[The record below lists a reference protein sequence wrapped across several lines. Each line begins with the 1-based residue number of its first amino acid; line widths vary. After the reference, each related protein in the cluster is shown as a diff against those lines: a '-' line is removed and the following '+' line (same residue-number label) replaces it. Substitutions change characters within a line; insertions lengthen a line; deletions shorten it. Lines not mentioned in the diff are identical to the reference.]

1 MNLSPV
7 HAVVP
12 PAQVSNVQASARATS
27 EPPVM
32 PRDRWVSQAP
42 PLPEPPADSPAPD
55 PWKEVPE
62 TVASSALHGLGGA
75 GVGAIIGAL
84 VGGPVGAAVGAGI
97 GTALAQGF
105 MQALLGMADGGNTPR
120 HRLAAALPGVLA
132 LAGGVIGGMTVGA
145 VGVTV
150 GLLGAPL
157 LALGGYGLYRA
168 LR

>member
-7 HAVVP
+7 QPAAP
-12 PAQVSNVQASARATS
+12 PAQVSTVRAIARTTFEA
-27 EPPVM
+27 PVM

-42 PLPEPPADSPAPD
+42 PLPEPPPDSPDPD

-62 TVASSALHGLGGA
+62 TVASSAIHGLAAGGI
-75 GVGAIIGAL
+75 GAIIGAL
-84 VGGPVGAAVGAGI
+84 LGGPVGAAIGAGI
-97 GTALAQGF
+97 GTGLAQGF

-120 HRLAAALPGVLA
+120 HRLAAALPGALA
-132 LAGGVIGGMTVGA
+132 LAGGVIGGVSVGA